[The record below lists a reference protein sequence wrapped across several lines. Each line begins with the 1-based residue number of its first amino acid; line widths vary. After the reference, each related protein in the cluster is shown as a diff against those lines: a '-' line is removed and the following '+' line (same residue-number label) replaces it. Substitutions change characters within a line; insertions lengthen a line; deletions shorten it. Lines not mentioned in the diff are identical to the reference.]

1 MTTLLIAAATV
12 AAIAASLRWL
22 RIAQREHYQPGSV
35 MRFAT
40 RWWRSSWINVLLVLT
55 ALVATVG
62 VWWVEWLGWLGVTAV
77 VGPRGLSIR
86 GRSSTLS
93 WTSRLRRLAIAAAVL
108 VAALVAAGVSND
120 QPGWAVTALVGLP
133 VIIDAS
139 LALLGPIER
148 ILGDK
153 WVDLARSRL
162 AASGARVV
170 AITGSYG
177 KTTTKGYLG
186 HLLSGRFR
194 TMVAPASFNNRM
206 GLARAIN
213 EHLAPGVE
221 VFVAE
226 MGTYGPGEIADL
238 CSFIPPEIGVITA
251 IGPVHL
257 ERFGSAEAIVA
268 AKREILAQTRVA
280 VINVDDELL
289 AKVADEEARQRKVVR
304 VSAFDTTADV
314 SVVGHTIRIGPTEY
328 GPVGPEV
335 FAANLACA
343 VGAAIELGLPPHEVV
358 RRLDDLPVAPHRR
371 QIATSEGGVVII
383 DDTYNSNPAGAAA
396 ALARLLAVPGNGR
409 KAVVTPGM
417 VELGHRQDEEN
428 QRFARLA
435 ASQVTDLVVVG
446 RTNRSALLRGAAT
459 GKATVT
465 VAASRAE
472 AVNWVRSHLGPGD
485 AVLYENDLPD
495 HYP

>member
-1 MTTLLIAAATV
+1 MTILLIAAATV
-12 AAIAASLRWL
+12 AAFASSPRWL

-35 MRFAT
+35 TRFAG
-40 RWWRSSWINVLLVLT
+40 RWWRSSWLNVLLFLT

-62 VWWVEWLGWLGVTAV
+62 VWWVEWLGWLGVAAL
-77 VGPRGLSIR
+77 VGPRGLSMR
-86 GRSSTLS
+86 GRTSTLS
-93 WTSRLRRLAIAAAVL
+93 WTSRLRRLAIAAGVL
-108 VAALVAAGVSND
+108 VVALAAAAIGND
-120 QPGWAVTALVGLP
+120 RAGWAVTGLVGLP
-133 VIIDAS
+133 LIVDAA
-139 LALLGPIER
+139 LVLLGPIER
-148 ILGDK
+148 QLGDK

-194 TMVAPASFNNRM
+194 TMVTPASFNNRM

-213 EHLAPGVE
+213 EHLAPGTE

-238 CSFIPPEIGVITA
+238 CRFVPPEIGVITA
-251 IGPVHL
+251 VGPVHL
-257 ERFGSAEAIVA
+257 ERFGSIEAIVA
-268 AKREILAQTRVA
+268 AKKEILADARRA
-280 VINVDDELL
+280 VMNVDDELL
-289 AKVADEEARQRKVVR
+289 ARVAAEEAGHRKVVR
-304 VSAFDTTADV
+304 VSAHDTTADV
-314 SVVGHTIRIGPTEY
+314 SVVGHTLRIGPTEY

-335 FAANLACA
+335 CAANLACA
-343 VGAAIELGLPPHEVV
+343 VGAAIELGVPPHEVA

-371 QIATSEGGVVII
+371 QVATSERGVVVI
-383 DDTYNSNPAGAAA
+383 DDTYNSNPEGAAA
-396 ALARLLAVPGNGR
+396 ALARLLAVPGDGR
-409 KAVVTPGM
+409 KTVVTPGM
-417 VELGHRQDEEN
+417 VELGDRQEEEN
-428 QRFARLA
+428 QRFAHLA
-435 ASQVTDLVVVG
+435 VSQVTDLVVVG
-446 RTNRSALLRGAAT
+446 RTNRSALLRGAAS

-465 VAASRAE
+465 VVSSRAE